1 MSADFTSADAMITT
15 PGGEILLQLRDH
27 LPDIRRPAHWVV
39 PGGRAETG
47 ETPYETARRALREE
61 TGLDVEALLPF
72 DPVRVEGDTGAIRF
86 FHAVVDVD
94 PARLVLGEGQ
104 ELRLVPVPEVQGMKV
119 PPDLKDY
126 VRQLEGHLRVGKP
139 RVWAQIDRIHARLA
153 DRCAG
158 SGESAVESSLRLLA
172 AAGAQAGVLA
182 AVEPDPGRTAEL
194 RARLCEAVVAG
205 MVALRA
211 TTPDAA
217 TLLSDHLVEV
227 ERDPTARA

>member
-15 PGGEILLQLRDH
+15 PGGEILLQLRDDR
-27 LPDIRRPAHWVV
+27 PDLCWPAHWVV
-39 PGGRAETG
+39 PGGHAESG
-47 ETPYETARRALREE
+47 ETPYETARRELREE

-72 DPVRVEGDTGAIRF
+72 DPVRAEGDTGTVRF
-86 FHAVVDVD
+86 FHAIVDVD

-104 ELRLVPVPEVQGMKV
+104 ELRLVPIAEVQGMKV

-139 RVWAQIDRIHARLA
+139 RVRAQIDRIHARLA
-153 DRCAG
+153 DRCAV
-158 SGESAVESSLRLLA
+158 SGESAVEIQLRLLA
-172 AAGAQAGVLA
+172 EAGAQAGALGA
-182 AVEPDPGRTAEL
+182 AEPDPGRTAEL
-194 RARLCEAVVAG
+194 RGRLCEAIVAG

-217 TLLSDHLVEV
+217 TLLSDHLVE
-227 ERDPTARA
+227 R